1 MKECLRF
8 SFWNIKNE
16 KKYVDS
22 QKEDVPLLHKKHFDV
37 LIEDIIMG
45 NEKAE
50 RIQTSFLNA
59 AEKKALIWLAHRQPR
74 WMTSDMLTYIGVLGA
89 AVCALGYA
97 LSNSS
102 IYWLWLSSLG
112 LVINWYG
119 DSLDG
124 TLARVRQLQR
134 PVYGFFIDHSLDAI
148 TVCLMFIGGG
158 LSSIFKMEIAM
169 LMLIGYLVLSIYT
182 YICTIIK
189 DEFLLT
195 YGGGFGPTELRLI
208 IILLN
213 TIVMYTPWVAIRYNW
228 CGYEFGVYDI
238 VGFVIAVILFAMWLA
253 QFLKDR
259 RLLAERDPLKPYQ
272 PKENK

>member
-1 MKECLRF
+1 
-8 SFWNIKNE
+8 
-16 KKYVDS
+16 
-22 QKEDVPLLHKKHFDV
+22 
-37 LIEDIIMG
+37 MG

-74 WMTSDMLTYIGVLGA
+74 WMTSDILTYIGVAGA
-89 AVCALGYA
+89 AICALGYA
-97 LSNSS
+97 LSNLDV
-102 IYWLWLSSLG
+102 YWLWLSSLG

-148 TVCLMFIGGG
+148 TVCMMFIGGG
-158 LSSIFKMEIAM
+158 LSAIFKMEIAM

-213 TIVMYTPWVAIRYNW
+213 TIVMYTPWVDIRYNW
-228 CGYEFGVYDI
+228 YGYEFGVYDI
-238 VGFVIAVILFAMWLA
+238 VGFVIAVILFGMWLA

-259 RLLAERDPLKPYQ
+259 RLLSERDPLKPYRPQ
-272 PKENK
+272 ENK

>member
-1 MKECLRF
+1 
-8 SFWNIKNE
+8 
-16 KKYVDS
+16 
-22 QKEDVPLLHKKHFDV
+22 
-37 LIEDIIMG
+37 MG
-45 NEKAE
+45 NEKAV

-59 AEKKALIWLAHRQPR
+59 AEKKALIWLACRQPR

-89 AVCALGYA
+89 AICALGYA
-97 LSNSS
+97 LSNLSV
-102 IYWLWLSSLG
+102 YWLWLSSFG
-112 LVINWYG
+112 LVVNWYG

-134 PVYGFFIDHSLDAI
+134 PKYGFFIDHSLDAI
-148 TVCLMFIGGG
+148 TVCFMFLGGG
-158 LSSIFKMEIAM
+158 LSSIFKMEVAM

-195 YGGGFGPTELRLI
+195 YGGGFGPTEMRLV

-213 TIVMYTPWVAIRYNW
+213 TVVMYTPWVAIRYNLY
-228 CGYEFGVYDI
+228 GYEFGVYDI
-238 VGFVIAVILFAMWLA
+238 VGFVIAVIMFVMWFV

-259 RLLAERDPLKPYQ
+259 REMAERDPLKPYN
-272 PKENK
+272 PEGK

>member
-1 MKECLRF
+1 
-8 SFWNIKNE
+8 
-16 KKYVDS
+16 
-22 QKEDVPLLHKKHFDV
+22 
-37 LIEDIIMG
+37 MG
-45 NEKAE
+45 NEKAV

-59 AEKKALIWLAHRQPR
+59 AEKKALVWLAHRQPR

-97 LSNSS
+97 LSNLSV
-102 IYWLWLSSLG
+102 YWLWLSSLG

-134 PVYGFFIDHSLDAI
+134 PKYGFFIDHSLDAI
-148 TVCLMFIGGG
+148 TVCFMFLGGG
-158 LSSIFKMEIAM
+158 LSSIFKMEVAM
-169 LMLIGYLVLSIYT
+169 LMLIGYLVLSVYT

-195 YGGGFGPTELRLI
+195 YGGGFGPTEMRLV

-213 TIVMYTPWVAIRYNW
+213 TVVMYTPWIAIRFNLY
-228 CGYEFGVYDI
+228 GYEFGVYDI
-238 VGFVIAVILFAMWLA
+238 VGFVIAVILFLMWFV

-259 RLLAERDPLKPYQ
+259 REMAERDPFKPYS
-272 PKENK
+272 PENK

>member
-1 MKECLRF
+1 
-8 SFWNIKNE
+8 
-16 KKYVDS
+16 
-22 QKEDVPLLHKKHFDV
+22 
-37 LIEDIIMG
+37 MG
-45 NEKAE
+45 NEKAV

-59 AEKKALIWLAHRQPR
+59 AEKKTLVWLAHRQPR

-97 LSNSS
+97 LSNLSV
-102 IYWLWLSSLG
+102 YWLWLSSLG

-134 PVYGFFIDHSLDAI
+134 PKYGFFIDHSLDAI
-148 TVCLMFIGGG
+148 TVCFMFLGGG
-158 LSSIFKMEIAM
+158 LSSIFKMEVAM
-169 LMLIGYLVLSIYT
+169 LMLIGYLVLSVYT

-195 YGGGFGPTELRLI
+195 YGGGFGPTEMRLV

-213 TIVMYTPWVAIRYNW
+213 TVVMYTPWVAIRFNLY
-228 CGYEFGVYDI
+228 GYEFGVYDI
-238 VGFVIAVILFAMWLA
+238 VGFVIAVILFLMWFV

-259 RLLAERDPLKPYQ
+259 REMAERDPFKPYS
-272 PKENK
+272 PENK

>member
-1 MKECLRF
+1 
-8 SFWNIKNE
+8 
-16 KKYVDS
+16 
-22 QKEDVPLLHKKHFDV
+22 
-37 LIEDIIMG
+37 MG
-45 NEKAE
+45 KEKAE
-50 RIQTSFLNA
+50 RIQASFLNA
-59 AEKKALIWLAHRQPR
+59 VEKKALIWLAHRQPR

-97 LSNSS
+97 LSNLSV
-102 IYWLWLSSLG
+102 YWLWLSSLG

-134 PVYGFFIDHSLDAI
+134 PKYGFFIDHSLDAI
-148 TVCLMFIGGG
+148 TVCFMFLGGG
-158 LSSIFKMEIAM
+158 LSSIFKMEVAM

-189 DEFLLT
+189 DQFLLT
-195 YGGGFGPTELRLI
+195 YGGGFGPTEMRLV

-213 TIVMYTPWVAIRYNW
+213 TVVMYTPWVAIRYNVY
-228 CGYEFGVYDI
+228 GYEFGVYDV
-238 VGFVIAVILFAMWLA
+238 VGFVIAVILFTMWFV

-259 RLLAERDPLKPYQ
+259 REMAEIDPLKPYI
-272 PKENK
+272 PEGK

>member
-1 MKECLRF
+1 
-8 SFWNIKNE
+8 
-16 KKYVDS
+16 
-22 QKEDVPLLHKKHFDV
+22 
-37 LIEDIIMG
+37 MG

-89 AVCALGYA
+89 AICALGYA
-97 LSNSS
+97 LSNCNV
-102 IYWLWLSSLG
+102 YWLWLSSFG
-112 LVINWYG
+112 LVVNWYG

-134 PVYGFFIDHSLDAI
+134 PIYGFFIDHSLDAI
-148 TVCLMFIGGG
+148 TVCLMFLGGG

-182 YICTIIK
+182 YICTILK
-189 DEFLLT
+189 DEFRLT
-195 YGGGFGPTELRLI
+195 YGGGFGPTEMRLF

-213 TIVMYTPWVAIRYNW
+213 TLAMYTPWLSIRYNW
-228 CGYEFGVYDI
+228 FGYEFGVFDI
-238 VGFVIAVILFAMWLA
+238 VGFVISIILFTMWLF

-272 PKENK
+272 PHK

>member
-1 MKECLRF
+1 
-8 SFWNIKNE
+8 
-16 KKYVDS
+16 
-22 QKEDVPLLHKKHFDV
+22 
-37 LIEDIIMG
+37 
-45 NEKAE
+45 
-50 RIQTSFLNA
+50 
-59 AEKKALIWLAHRQPR
+59 
-74 WMTSDMLTYIGVLGA
+74 
-89 AVCALGYA
+89 
-97 LSNSS
+97 
-102 IYWLWLSSLG
+102 
-112 LVINWYG
+112 
-119 DSLDG
+119 
-124 TLARVRQLQR
+124 
-134 PVYGFFIDHSLDAI
+134 
-148 TVCLMFIGGG
+148 MFIGGG

>member
-1 MKECLRF
+1 
-8 SFWNIKNE
+8 
-16 KKYVDS
+16 
-22 QKEDVPLLHKKHFDV
+22 
-37 LIEDIIMG
+37 MG

-74 WMTSDMLTYIGVLGA
+74 WMTSDLLTYIGVLGA
-89 AVCALGYA
+89 AICALGYY
-97 LSNSS
+97 LSNFNV
-102 IYWLWLSSLG
+102 YWLWLSSFG
-112 LVINWYG
+112 LVVNWYG

-134 PVYGFFIDHSLDAI
+134 PIYGFFIDHSLDAI
-148 TVCLMFIGGG
+148 TVCFMFLGGG
-158 LSSIFKMEIAM
+158 LSPIFQMEVAM
-169 LMLIGYLVLSIYT
+169 IMLIAYLVLSIYT

-195 YGGGFGPTELRLI
+195 YGGGFGPTEMRLI

-213 TIVMYTPWVAIRYNW
+213 TVVMYTPWVDIRYNW
-228 CGYEFGVYDI
+228 NGFGFGVFDI
-238 VGFVIAVILFAMWLA
+238 VGFVIAVIMFGMWFV

-259 RLLAERDPLKPYQ
+259 RILSERDPLKPYKPQ
-272 PKENK
+272 ENQ

>member
-1 MKECLRF
+1 
-8 SFWNIKNE
+8 
-16 KKYVDS
+16 
-22 QKEDVPLLHKKHFDV
+22 
-37 LIEDIIMG
+37 MG
-45 NEKAE
+45 NEKAV

-59 AEKKALIWLAHRQPR
+59 AEKKALVWLAHRQPR

-97 LSNSS
+97 LSNLSV
-102 IYWLWLSSLG
+102 YWLWLSSLG

-134 PVYGFFIDHSLDAI
+134 PKYGFFIDHSLDAI
-148 TVCLMFIGGG
+148 TVCFMFLGGG
-158 LSSIFKMEIAM
+158 LSSIFKMEVAM
-169 LMLIGYLVLSIYT
+169 LMLIGYLVLSVYT

-195 YGGGFGPTELRLI
+195 YGGGLGPTEMRLV

-213 TIVMYTPWVAIRYNW
+213 TVVMYTPWVAIRFNLY
-228 CGYEFGVYDI
+228 GYEFGVYDI
-238 VGFVIAVILFAMWLA
+238 VGFVIAVILFLMWFV

-259 RLLAERDPLKPYQ
+259 REMAERDPFKPYS
-272 PKENK
+272 PESK

>member
-1 MKECLRF
+1 
-8 SFWNIKNE
+8 
-16 KKYVDS
+16 
-22 QKEDVPLLHKKHFDV
+22 
-37 LIEDIIMG
+37 MG

-74 WMTSDMLTYIGVLGA
+74 WMTSDLLTYIGVLGA

-97 LSNSS
+97 LSNYDL
-102 IYWLWLSSLG
+102 YWLWLSSFG

-124 TLARVRQLQR
+124 TLARVRKLQR
-134 PVYGFFIDHSLDAI
+134 PIYGFFIDHSLDAI
-148 TVCLMFIGGG
+148 TVCMMFIGGG
-158 LSSIFKMEIAM
+158 LSAIFKMEIAM

-213 TIVMYTPWVAIRYNW
+213 TIVMYTPWVELRYN
-228 CGYEFGVYDI
+228 CYGYEFGVYDI
-238 VGFVIAVILFAMWLA
+238 VGFVIAILLFGMWLA

-259 RLLAERDPLKPYQ
+259 RLLSERDPLKPYR
-272 PKENK
+272 PEENK

>member
-1 MKECLRF
+1 
-8 SFWNIKNE
+8 
-16 KKYVDS
+16 
-22 QKEDVPLLHKKHFDV
+22 
-37 LIEDIIMG
+37 MG

-50 RIQTSFLNA
+50 KIQTSILNA

-97 LSNSS
+97 LSNLSV
-102 IYWLWLSSLG
+102 YWLWLSSFG

-134 PVYGFFIDHSLDAI
+134 PKYGFFIDHSLDAI
-148 TVCLMFIGGG
+148 TVCFMFLGGG
-158 LSSIFKMEIAM
+158 LSSIFKMEVAM

-189 DEFLLT
+189 DQFLLT
-195 YGGGFGPTELRLI
+195 YGGGFGPTEMRLV

-213 TIVMYTPWVAIRYNW
+213 TVVMYTPWVAIRYNVY
-228 CGYEFGVYDI
+228 GYEFGVYDV
-238 VGFVIAVILFAMWLA
+238 VGFVIAVILFTMWFV

-259 RLLAERDPLKPYQ
+259 REMAEIDPLKPYI
-272 PKENK
+272 PEGK

>member
-1 MKECLRF
+1 MYLCC
-8 SFWNIKNE
+8 I
-16 KKYVDS
+16 
-22 QKEDVPLLHKKHFDV
+22 KKHFDV
-37 LIEDIIMG
+37 LIENIIMG

>member
-1 MKECLRF
+1 
-8 SFWNIKNE
+8 
-16 KKYVDS
+16 
-22 QKEDVPLLHKKHFDV
+22 
-37 LIEDIIMG
+37 MG

-74 WMTSDMLTYIGVLGA
+74 WVTSDMLTYIGVLGA

-97 LSNSS
+97 LSNFNV
-102 IYWLWLSSLG
+102 YWLWLSSLG

-134 PVYGFFIDHSLDAI
+134 PKYGFFIDHSLDAI
-148 TVCLMFIGGG
+148 TVCFMFLGGG
-158 LSSIFKMEIAM
+158 LSGIFKMEIAM
-169 LMLIGYLVLSIYT
+169 LMLIAYLVLSIYT

-189 DEFLLT
+189 DQFLLT
-195 YGGGFGPTELRLI
+195 YGGGFGPTEMRLV

-213 TIVMYTPWVAIRYNW
+213 TVVMYTPWIAIRYNV
-228 CGYEFGVYDI
+228 CGYEFGVYDV
-238 VGFVIAVILFAMWLA
+238 VGFVIAIILFTMWLV

-259 RLLAERDPLKPYQ
+259 REMAELDPLKPYN
-272 PKENK
+272 PEKK